1 MKARGA
7 QKNRGMLVCLAG
19 IFCNLLLSA
28 AKIAVGLLF
37 GFVSMTA
44 DGFNNLSDCGSG
56 TVALISLFIA
66 KKPADRRH
74 PFGHRRAEYIAALIM
89 GCIVAAVSLE
99 LLRESI
105 ENILRQG
112 GTAGSP
118 YLYLVLGISIAV
130 KLGMFALYR
139 LSAKKYDSDTLKA
152 AATDSLCD
160 CLATLAVIAG
170 AAFSSLT
177 PAADG
182 WAGIVVSLFIL
193 WQGVKLLREAG
204 SKLLGQAP
212 DPALLGQIKEI
223 LLSADGV
230 LGVHDLQI
238 YSYGKDAV
246 FATIHAEMDAGLTML
261 AAHTVIDGLEMK
273 VKKETGVQLTVH
285 LDPVD
290 LTNREESSLRIKL
303 TEAVRELADGAEL
316 HDLRLIP
323 GTNALEFDVGV
334 PYGCRR
340 SDGELHETLSE
351 IVKTFGD
358 YDPVIRIER
367 E

>member
-1 MKARGA
+1 M
-7 QKNRGMLVCLAG
+7 
-19 IFCNLLLSA
+19 
-28 AKIAVGLLF
+28 
-37 GFVSMTA
+37 
-44 DGFNNLSDCGSG
+44 
-56 TVALISLFIA
+56 
-66 KKPADRRH
+66 
-74 PFGHRRAEYIAALIM
+74 
-89 GCIVAAVSLE
+89 
-99 LLRESI
+99 
-105 ENILRQG
+105 
-112 GTAGSP
+112 
-118 YLYLVLGISIAV
+118 
-130 KLGMFALYR
+130 
-139 LSAKKYDSDTLKA
+139 
-152 AATDSLCD
+152 
-160 CLATLAVIAG
+160 
-170 AAFSSLT
+170 
-177 PAADG
+177 
-182 WAGIVVSLFIL
+182 
-193 WQGVKLLREAG
+193 
-204 SKLLGQAP
+204 
-212 DPALLGQIKEI
+212 
-223 LLSADGV
+223 
-230 LGVHDLQI
+230 HDLQI